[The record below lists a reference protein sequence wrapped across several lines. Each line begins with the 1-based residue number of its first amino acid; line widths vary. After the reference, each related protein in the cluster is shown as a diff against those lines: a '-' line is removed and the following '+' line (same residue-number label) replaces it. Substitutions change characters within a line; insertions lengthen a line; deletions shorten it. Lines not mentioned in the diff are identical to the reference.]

1 MHFNRNAFKKKGP
14 GSRLGGLLKNSDCSQ
29 ANADRNAEDRKFLHE
44 FASPLAVLKYSLRKI
59 QSGVSDLEGD
69 EKLQAEL
76 VFARAADAI
85 QKLERLHADFKVTV
99 YEREIEDGQE
109 PLEGI
114 SDRLKTGTF

>member
-1 MHFNRNAFKKKGP
+1 MHFNRNAFKKKGL

-109 PLEGI
+109 PLDGI